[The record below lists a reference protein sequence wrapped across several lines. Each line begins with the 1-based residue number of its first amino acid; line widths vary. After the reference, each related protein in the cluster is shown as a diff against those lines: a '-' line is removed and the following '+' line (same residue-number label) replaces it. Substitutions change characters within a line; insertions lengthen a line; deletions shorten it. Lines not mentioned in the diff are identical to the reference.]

1 MGYKYTRISQGN
13 IHLRLRILQRFR
25 LWPVGFRYSFKM
37 ADDGSR
43 KRGLD
48 AAENSDEDEE
58 DDMIGP
64 MPAPPPKQ
72 KKKRGKCKNETLL

>member
-1 MGYKYTRISQGN
+1 
-13 IHLRLRILQRFR
+13 
-25 LWPVGFRYSFKM
+25 M
-37 ADDGSR
+37 ADEGSR

-64 MPAPPPKQ
+64 MPAPPPKS
-72 KKKRGKCKNETLL
+72 KKKRGKCNIKQYCKSLFE

>member
-1 MGYKYTRISQGN
+1 
-13 IHLRLRILQRFR
+13 
-25 LWPVGFRYSFKM
+25 M
-37 ADDGSR
+37 ADEGSR

-64 MPAPPPKQ
+64 MPAPPPKS
-72 KKKRGKCKNETLL
+72 KKKRGKCDIKHYCKSLSLHISYSSEIIPGIHGSWSCLSYLLCDLP